1 MKVPTISQ
9 IWLYNN
15 KKEIFMKKIKFC
27 SLLFALCSLV
37 LGGCARQNV
46 IAQNAT
52 ESQYDTLTVVDNL
65 VIDENSV
72 PIFPKKAALTTDTA
86 RRFSIELPKRCRVDW
101 NNQNL
106 MSVVPNEEITVVRLG
121 LGDAL
126 PDLQVSDYDFRSLSV
141 KTALEKLLDGTDI
154 TIAEDAQMYEKISGS
169 INSGSLTDAV
179 NLMAK
184 MGRVYYS
191 YDAATQEIKLSHR
204 GKWMIKMPRDENI
217 IMALLD
223 AMHGANMRNL
233 LVNWQDKTIV
243 MEGNYQTERELQKI
257 ITDISSKK
265 YVLAWDI
272 DVYRVY
278 PKTDNPII
286 WMNMLPA
293 FGENN
298 IKMSIAG
305 VVGRALVV
313 GPEINTKTLQ
323 EFLSQQSNVVL
334 ISQGRFSIPD
344 GWQSR
349 FDIGQCGKE
358 DRLETDLII
367 GATGTYGDFG
377 GYDKIDAKIVLHTSR
392 GELSSFNIPS
402 SIGDNY
408 VIVGIPTHSFVTT
421 PETLI
426 SPFAELVV
434 FMSPRVIKI
443 ADANS
448 ETYTDTTPLSG
459 DALREYLNY

>member
-1 MKVPTISQ
+1 MA
-9 IWLYNN
+9 LNN
-15 KKEIFMKKIKFC
+15 IKKTVVLSGVVC
-27 SLLFALCSLV
+27 ALVVS
-37 LGGCARQNV
+37 GCANRGQNV
-46 IAQNAT
+46 PL
-52 ESQYDTLTVVDNL
+52 YDTIDVVENT

-86 RRFSIELPKRCRVDW
+86 QRFALDLPKRCTVDW
-101 NNQNL
+101 NNQSIV
-106 MSVVPNEEITVVRLG
+106 SVVPEEKIEIVRLDT
-121 LGDAL
+121 GDEL
-126 PDLQVSDYDFRSLSV
+126 PDLKVSDYDFKKQYV
-141 KTALEKLLDGTDI
+141 KDALEKLLEDTDI
-154 TIAEDAQMYEKISGS
+154 SVIEDQATFEKISGTIS
-169 INSGSLTDAV
+169 TSSLSDAV
-179 NLMAK
+179 ELMAK
-184 MGRVYYS
+184 MGKVYYS
-191 YDAATQEIKLSHR
+191 YDKEFGEIHLTGR
-204 GKWMIKMPRDENI
+204 GKWMIKMPKDETI

-223 AMHGANMRNL
+223 AMRGADVGNL
-233 LVNWQDKTIV
+233 LVNWQDKTV
-243 MEGNYQTERELQKI
+243 VFEGNYQTEREVSKI
-257 ITDISSKK
+257 IADVASKK

-298 IKMSIAG
+298 IRMSIPG

-313 GPEINTKTLQ
+313 SPEINTKTLQ
-323 EFLSQQSNVVL
+323 EFIAGQANMVL
-334 ISQGRFSIPD
+334 VSQGTFAIPN

-367 GATGTYGDFG
+367 GATGKYGDYG
-377 GYDKIDAKIVLHTSR
+377 GYNKIDAKIVLSTTN
-392 GELSSFNIPS
+392 GELSSFKIPS
-402 SIGDNY
+402 NVGDNY

-434 FMSPRVIKI
+434 FMSPRLISIV
-443 ADANS
+443 DAGDVS
-448 ETYTDTTPLSG
+448 TRKALSG
-459 DALREYLNY
+459 DELRDFLNR

>member
-1 MKVPTISQ
+1 MAQ
-9 IWLYNN
+9 NN
-15 KKEIFMKKIKFC
+15 IKQT
-27 SLLFALCSLV
+27 LV
-37 LGGCARQNV
+37 LVCTMCAMMISGCANQQQNM
-46 IAQNAT
+46 QL
-52 ESQYDTLTVVDNL
+52 YDTVNVVENT

-86 RRFSIELPKRCRVDW
+86 QRFALDLPKRCTVDW
-101 NNQNL
+101 NNQSVV
-106 MSVVPNEEITVVRLG
+106 SVVPEEKIEIVRLNT
-121 LGDAL
+121 GDDL
-126 PDLQVSDYDFRSLSV
+126 PDLKVSDYEFKKMYV
-141 KTALEKLLDGTDI
+141 KDALEKLLDDTDI
-154 TIAEDAQMYEKISGS
+154 SVIEDQATFEKISGTIS
-169 INSGSLTDAV
+169 TSSLADAV
-179 NLMAK
+179 ELMAK
-184 MGRVYYS
+184 LGRVYYS
-191 YDAATQEIKLSHR
+191 YDAEFGEIHLTGN
-204 GKWMIKMPRDENI
+204 GKWMIKMPKDETI

-223 AMHGANMRNL
+223 AMRGADVRNL
-233 LVNWQDKTIV
+233 LVNWQDKTV
-243 MEGNYQTERELQKI
+243 VFEGNYQTEREVSKI
-257 ITDISSKK
+257 IADVASKK

-298 IKMSIAG
+298 IRMSIPG

-313 GPEINTKTLQ
+313 SPEINTKTLQ
-323 EFLSQQSNVVL
+323 EFISQQANMVL
-334 ISQGRFSIPD
+334 VSQGTFAIPN

-367 GATGTYGDFG
+367 GATGTYGNYG
-377 GYDKIDAKIVLHTSR
+377 GYKKIDAKIVLSTTN
-392 GELSSFNIPS
+392 GELSSFKIPS
-402 SIGDNY
+402 NVGDNY

-434 FMSPRVIKI
+434 FMSPRLISI
-443 ADANS
+443 IDAG
-448 ETYTDTTPLSG
+448 EAGKVLSG
-459 DALREYLNY
+459 DELRDFLNQ